1 MRSTLAVTRRGA
13 LFALAAFFVATL
25 SGVAGATTVL
35 LLSREE
41 LVGRSDMVARV
52 QVGAATTGLSDDGKA
67 IVTRTELRVTQGLKG
82 GAAGTLVLEQIGGTW
97 RGKTQRILGDA
108 TLVAGQD
115 AVVFLK
121 KGDQGRVH
129 LTAMALSVYQVDG
142 KGMARR
148 DLRDLGFAKRES
160 GRIVPTDAPNDAP
173 EPVERLVADVL
184 RIAGGK

>member
-1 MRSTLAVTRRGA
+1 MRPTLALSRRGA

-35 LLSREE
+35 LLSRAE

-67 IVTRTELRVTQGLKG
+67 IVTRTELVVTQGAKG
-82 GAAGTLVLEQIGGTW
+82 DAKGTLVLEQIGGTW
-97 RGKTQRILGDA
+97 RGKTQRVLGDA
-108 TLVAGQD
+108 KLVQGQD

-121 KGDQGRVH
+121 KGDQGRVY
-129 LTAMALSVYQVDG
+129 LTAMALSAYQVDD

-148 DLRDLGFAKRES
+148 DLRDLGFAKKDN
-160 GRIVPTDAPNDAP
+160 GRIVPTDPPNEGP
-173 EPVERLVADVL
+173 EPVDQLMADVA